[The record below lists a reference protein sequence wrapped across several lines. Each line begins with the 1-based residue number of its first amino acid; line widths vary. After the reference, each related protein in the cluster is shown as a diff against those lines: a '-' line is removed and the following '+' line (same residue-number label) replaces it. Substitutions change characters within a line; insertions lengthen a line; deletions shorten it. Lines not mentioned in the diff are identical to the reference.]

1 MTSSASVVQPV
12 IIEVVPAPLLRRLG
26 AILYDALLL
35 IAVLVGATG
44 LAMGIVAMLA
54 GAAAIQSDGAFTG
67 HPLFRTYI
75 LLICFIFYGGF
86 WVHGGQ
92 TLGLRA
98 WRLRV
103 QRANGASLGWWQALW
118 RFLSSGLWLVVLI
131 VVHGA
136 LRPGIGWSLCAGLVA
151 LLLSL
156 ALRLPDRW
164 SATEL
169 VFMRRVPKPQS

>member
-103 QRANGASLGWWQALW
+103 LLLPFSGGASAAGMHDCNHGQSFADRLGG
-118 RFLSSGLWLVVLI
+118 RKNG
-131 VVHGA
+131 
-136 LRPGIGWSLCAGLVA
+136 
-151 LLLSL
+151 
-156 ALRLPDRW
+156 
-164 SATEL
+164 
-169 VFMRRVPKPQS
+169 